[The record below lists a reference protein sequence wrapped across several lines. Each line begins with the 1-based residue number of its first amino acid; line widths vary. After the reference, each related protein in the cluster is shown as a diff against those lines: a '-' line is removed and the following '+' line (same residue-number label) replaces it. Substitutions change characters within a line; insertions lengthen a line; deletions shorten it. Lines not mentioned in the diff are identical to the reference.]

1 MEVQTRSDSH
11 TGLYSG
17 SNYFLSVKE
26 AYKAHKM
33 DKNISKLTFDDKEGN
48 HRYKLKLK
56 KSLYNQKSEERL
68 YQLSNTYKNAKST
81 DLFWVDQSVMADG
94 EWDYRKIQ
102 QDEEYSN
109 LHMAAC
115 IKNVFSDEEF
125 RNKYNIN

>member
-56 KSLYNQKSEERL
+56 KSLYFSQFTEAIVREVTVWSGHRQPLFERIVL
-68 YQLSNTYKNAKST
+68 
-81 DLFWVDQSVMADG
+81 
-94 EWDYRKIQ
+94 R
-102 QDEEYSN
+102 
-109 LHMAAC
+109 H
-115 IKNVFSDEEF
+115 
-125 RNKYNIN
+125 